1 MTTDIKKLRE
11 ETGAGVMD
19 CKRALE
25 EANGDF
31 ELAKKI
37 IFEKG
42 LQKAIGKSERKTGS
56 GLIKTYIH
64 NDRIGVLLELRCETD
79 FVARSEKFKQL
90 ANELVMQI
98 AAMNPVDVDDLLRQ
112 VYIKNEKITISDL
125 VKQYIAII
133 GENIK
138 VERFCRFS
146 L

>member
-1 MTTDIKKLRE
+1 MTEDIKKLRE

-42 LQKAIGKSERKTGS
+42 FQKAETKSERKTGS
-56 GLIKTYIH
+56 GLLQTYIH
-64 NDRIGVLLELRCETD
+64 NNRIGVLLELRCETD
-79 FVARSEKFKQL
+79 FVARSDKFNQL

-98 AAMNPVDVDDLLRQ
+98 AAMNPADVNDLLDQ
-112 VYIKNEKITISDL
+112 PYIKDEKITVSELI
-125 VKQYIAII
+125 KQYIAII